1 MKTSLILLILLLVG
15 GFAGAAY
22 AQNLSGKITD
32 AQGCPL
38 EFANIVLLHAK
49 DSGFVEGTVSDRDGS
64 FVFLVKDSLD
74 YLLRISTIG
83 YTTRTLP
90 CRSGKLGSI
99 ALQEEAVGLAGIVI
113 KGNRSFM
120 KQEQD
125 KLVFQV
131 NRMKKIE
138 GLKGTDVLKYAPR
151 VMVSPNGA
159 ISVGNKSAA
168 VFVNDRQLSDEEAGA
183 YLQNLDAKEIE
194 RIEIQQTHGA
204 EKDAAIQGGVI
215 HIVTRTNGLGLS
227 GNIGLSASFPQ
238 AKYYKYSPSARL
250 YFGTSR
256 WNLYGNYTY
265 TQARANQ
272 YSETFNDYLYNQT
285 SHASTGDYRSHQR
298 RQLYRIGSMLTLTP
312 QHSLGVEFNGTGNN
326 PKNNYSLNDVVFIRA
341 DREKDAGRSQTA
353 YASHSDFY
361 NLAIYYNWKIDSLNS
376 FLKVL
381 ANYNNKHAYSKN
393 ELHTI
398 YNKWENMN
406 VAERN
411 LSSADGKNVSGNVDF
426 LKNFDHSWSLRAG
439 GKYLTSQRSSR
450 LDTYDFPTDQR
461 SASRWKYRENIAGG
475 YIGLTK
481 QFFQRLYIYLSI
493 RAEHTDIQGDNPD
506 SGLSRLRKKYTD
518 WFPYLYLSHTVSDRF
533 SYDLT
538 YTKSIYRPSFA
549 LMNGYANR
557 ITDVLYDKGNPDLK
571 PELTDL
577 VTAAFHWGKHASSL
591 TYRHAPEAIT
601 EFFEVIDD
609 ITYHTNINYGSTT
622 SVWLDYAYNG
632 NFFPWWQTN
641 VYVSGT
647 YTRIPKSYYKT
658 RLWSGLFSWN
668 NRWIFDRIG
677 EFSFSF
683 DANTPS
689 ITGNAYQKGAY
700 ALNISFSRSFCRE
713 ALTIRIGIDDVGNS
727 WKMKSHTQVPTLDY
741 RFYAKNQTRQFWC
754 SLTYSFSTSAKVN
767 KNQLKNNNAIKN
779 RL

>member
-1 MKTSLILLILLLVG
+1 MKTSLTLFLIC
-15 GFAGAAY
+15 GFAVATY

-32 AQGCPL
+32 VQGHPL
-38 EFANIVLLHAK
+38 EFANLVLLDRK
-49 DSGFVEGTVSDRDGS
+49 DSSFIEGTVSDPTGS
-64 FVFLVKDSLD
+64 FAFLVKDSLD
-74 YLLRISTIG
+74 YLLRISNIG

-90 CRSGKLGSI
+90 CRAGDLGAI
-99 ALQEEAVGLAGIVI
+99 ALQEEAVGLADIVI

-138 GLKGTDVLKYAPR
+138 GLKGTDILKYAPR
-151 VMVSPNGA
+151 VIVSPNGA
-159 ISVGNKSAA
+159 ISIGNKSAA
-168 VFVNDRQLSDEEAGA
+168 VFVNDRQLSDEEAAA
-183 YLQNLDAKEIE
+183 YLQNLNAKEIE
-194 RIEIQQTHGA
+194 RIEVQQTHGA

-215 HIVTRTNGLGLS
+215 HIITKTNGLGLS
-227 GNIGLSASFPQ
+227 GNIGMSASFPQ
-238 AKYYKYSPSARL
+238 AAYYRYSPSARL

-272 YSETFNDYLYNQT
+272 YSETFNDYLYNRT
-285 SHASTGDYRSHQR
+285 SHASTGAYRSHQR

-312 QHSLGVEFNGTGNN
+312 KHSLGVEFNGTSNN
-326 PKNNYSLNDVVFIRA
+326 PKNNYSLNDVVFTRA
-341 DREKDAGRSQTA
+341 DREKDAGRSETR

-393 ELHTI
+393 ELHTR
-398 YNKWENMN
+398 YNEWKNMN
-406 VAERN
+406 VEERN
-411 LSSADGKNVSGNVDF
+411 LSSADGKNVSGNIDF
-426 LKNFDHSWSLRAG
+426 QKNFSRSWSLRAG

-450 LDTYDFPTDQR
+450 LDTYDFLTDRR

-481 QFFQRLYIYLSI
+481 QFFKRLYIYLSL
-493 RAEHTDIQGDNPD
+493 RAEHTDIQGDNQD
-506 SGLSRLRKKYTD
+506 SGKSHLRKRYTD

-609 ITYHTNINYGSTT
+609 ITYHTNVNYGSTS
-622 SVWLDYAYNG
+622 SVSLDYAYNG
-632 NFFPWWQTN
+632 NLFPWWQTN
-641 VYVSGT
+641 LYASGT
-647 YTRIPKSYYKT
+647 YTRIPQSYHKT

-668 NRWIFDRIG
+668 NRWVFDKLG

-689 ITGNAYQKGAY
+689 ITGNAYQKGAC
-700 ALNISFSRSFCRE
+700 AMNLSFSRSFLEE
-713 ALTIRIGIDDVGNS
+713 ALTIRIGVDDVWDS
-727 WKMKSHTQVPTLDY
+727 WKMNSHTRVPTLDY

-754 SLTYSFSTSAKVN
+754 SLTYSFSTHTKVS
-767 KNQLKNNNAIKN
+767 KNQLRNSNAIKN